1 MTHKH
6 AATLLVLAAC
16 GGPPVPAVQ
25 GASPASA
32 DTVAQGTVRMTGPQE
47 SAQLVLSGEAPDV
60 ALIGPL
66 AGELGRLVGAR
77 VSVTGWPARNPAA
90 VPERAVEVAAYE
102 ILAVDGERPYVGIL
116 VGRDNRLWLAGQDTL
131 EVVGAPP
138 DLSARIGAKVFVTGV
153 IRGGQLE
160 LRSYGVIRDP

>member
-16 GGPPVPAVQ
+16 GRPPVPAVQ

-90 VPERAVEVAAYE
+90 VPERAVEGAAYE
-102 ILAVDGERPYVGIL
+102 ILAVDGERPYVGI
-116 VGRDNRLWLAGQDTL
+116 LAGQDTL

-153 IRGGQLE
+153 MRGGQLE